1 MRSTSERRSLPNGWA
16 SPHVAFIVLL
26 AGGLIRPELV
36 GKTLDV
42 LRREH
47 GLPPDPQLAMLHP
60 YLALFPAPAVYRSP
74 ADPLPPTTRYVRP
87 AVLDEPVTNRSTQQM
102 AQVARWLDQRPGRPV
117 VYFTLGTIFHQES
130 GDLFSRVI
138 AGLCTLDAVI
148 VVTVGREV
156 DPAEVGVWPENVH
169 VARHPASVVVAPM
182 RVGGLARRFGQ
193 RDRRARIRGAVADL
207 ADGS

>member
-1 MRSTSERRSLPNGWA
+1 M
-16 SPHVAFIVLL
+16 LL
-26 AGGLIRPELV
+26 AGGLIRPDLV
-36 GKTLDV
+36 GETLDV

-47 GLPPDPQLAMLHP
+47 GLPADPQLAMLHP
-60 YLALFPAPAVYRSP
+60 YLTLFPAPPVYRSP

-87 AVLDEPVTNRSTQQM
+87 AVLDEPVTNKSAQQM
-102 AQVARWLDQRPGRPV
+102 APVTRWLDQRPGRPV
-117 VYFTLGTIFHQES
+117 VYFTLDTIFHQES